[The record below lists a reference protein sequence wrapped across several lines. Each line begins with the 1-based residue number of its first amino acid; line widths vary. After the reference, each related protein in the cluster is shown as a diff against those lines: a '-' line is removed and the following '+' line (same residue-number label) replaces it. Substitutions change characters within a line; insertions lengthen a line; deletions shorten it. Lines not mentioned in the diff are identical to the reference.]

1 MGLQEA
7 ELLKFR
13 VVLYLAA
20 GAFDL
25 FTGMEYFLFSEISVM
40 LMQFAYLPHLLML
53 FVFGVDKEEIEVLF
67 VLISVE

>member
-25 FTGMEYFLFSEISVM
+25 FTVMEYFLFSEIRVM